1 MNAPVR
7 ITVPAIAVFA
17 ARCEARAILYA
28 VGELDLHD
36 AIDVLQEAAIRT
48 GLVAAIGQ
56 HAVQEIMAAA
66 FEEHGE

>member
-1 MNAPVR
+1 MNAPAR
-7 ITVPAIAVFA
+7 ITIPAIAAFV

-28 VGELDLHD
+28 VGEFDLHE
-36 AIDVLQEAAIRT
+36 ATDVLQEAATRT
-48 GLVAAIGQ
+48 GLVTAIGQ